1 MGVYMNRTILIA
13 DDETRMRILVSDFLK
28 QAGYNTIEAKN
39 GEEALA
45 LYGKYPDI
53 DLLILDVMMPLMN
66 GWEVCHAIRDYSQVP
81 IIMLTAKN
89 TETDELTGFE
99 KGADEYITKPFS
111 PMILVA
117 RVNALLKRTYTDD
130 PIYQKGL
137 LMIDY
142 NKMMVAINQSPI
154 ELSQTEYKL
163 LTYFVENEQQVISR
177 DQLLNHI
184 WGMDYFGTDRTVDTH
199 INRLR
204 MKLLEAGTYIQT
216 VRGYG
221 YKYEVN

>member
-1 MGVYMNRTILIA
+1 MNRTILIA
-13 DDETRMRILVSDFLK
+13 DDETRMRILVADFLE

-39 GEEALA
+39 GEEALS
-45 LYGKYPDI
+45 LYGKHPDI

-66 GWEVCHAIRDYSQVP
+66 GWEVCHAIRDYSKVP

-89 TETDELTGFE
+89 TETDELTGFQ

-117 RVNALLKRTYTDD
+117 RVNALIKRTYMDKQV
-130 PIYQKGL
+130 YSKGL
-137 LMIDY
+137 LLVDY
-142 NKMMVAINQSPI
+142 NRISVTVDHVPV
-154 ELSQTEYKL
+154 ELSQTEYRL
-163 LTYFVENEQQVISR
+163 LTFFIENEQQVISR
-177 DQLLNHI
+177 EQLLNHI

-204 MKLLEAGTYIQT
+204 MKLLTAGTYIQT
-216 VRGYG
+216 VRGHG
-221 YKYEVN
+221 YKYEVK

>member
-1 MGVYMNRTILIA
+1 MNRTILIA
-13 DDETRMRILVSDFLK
+13 DDETRMRILVADFLE

-39 GEEALA
+39 GEEALS
-45 LYGKYPDI
+45 LYGKHPDI

-66 GWEVCHAIRDYSQVP
+66 GWEVCHAIRDYSKVP

-89 TETDELTGFE
+89 TETDELTGFQ

-117 RVNALLKRTYTDD
+117 RVNALIKRTYMDKQV
-130 PIYQKGL
+130 YSKGL
-137 LMIDY
+137 LLVDY
-142 NKMMVAINQSPI
+142 NRISVTVDHVPV
-154 ELSQTEYKL
+154 ELSQTEYRL
-163 LTYFVENEQQVISR
+163 LTFFIENEQQVISR
-177 DQLLNHI
+177 EQLLNHI

-204 MKLLEAGTYIQT
+204 MKLLAAGTYIQT
-216 VRGYG
+216 VRGHG
-221 YKYEVN
+221 YKYEVK